1 MSEPIRFYFDFSSPY
16 GYLASRRIEAVAA
29 RHGRTVDW
37 NPILLGIMFRVTGQS
52 PLLQQPLRGPYFV
65 RDMQRTAR
73 EWDVRL
79 VMPEH
84 FPFHSVAASRAFYWL
99 KDSAPD
105 RAVAFAH
112 AIYGAYWGEGR
123 DVDKPEQVAEVASAI
138 GLDGDA
144 LREALGQA
152 AVKDRLKTEMDDAME
167 KGVFGSPTM
176 LVDGEMFFGCDK
188 FDQMERWLQKGGW

>member
-1 MSEPIRFYFDFSSPY
+1 MPDPIRFYFDFSSPY
-16 GYLASRRIEAVAA
+16 GYLASQRIGNVAA

-37 NPILLGIMFRVTGQS
+37 HPILLGFIFRVTGQT
-52 PLLQQPLRGPYFV
+52 PLLDQPMRGAYFT

-73 EWDVRL
+73 EWGVPL

-99 KDSAPD
+99 KESAPD
-105 RAVAFAH
+105 RAVAFAN
-112 AIYGAYWGEGR
+112 AIYGAYWGQGR
-123 DVDKPEQVAEVASAI
+123 DVDKPEQVAEVAAGL

-144 LREALGQA
+144 LREALGEG
-152 AVKDRLKTEMDDAME
+152 AVKDRLKAEMDAAMGQ
-167 KGVFGSPTM
+167 GVFGSPTM

-188 FDQMERWLQKGGW
+188 FEQMERWLESGGW